1 MTFESGFNPHT
12 EAAQQRRAAMLERI
26 GELRAIEARAAA
38 ASAQSKPVFDKRGQL
53 LPRERIALLVD
64 PGAPWLP
71 LCSIAGYGQD
81 TRDLAK
87 SVPGGGMVAGIGF
100 VAGVRC
106 MVVASDSGIEAGAI
120 QPKGLEKILRVQDIA
135 LQNKLP
141 FVHLV
146 ESAGANLTKYKVEG
160 FVHGGSLFRNLAR
173 HSAAGLPVI
182 TVQHGS
188 GTAGGA
194 YMPGLS
200 DVVVMVRGRSRAFLA
215 GPPLLKA
222 ATGEVATEEEL
233 GGAEMHTS
241 VSGLGEYLAEDDREA
256 LGIAR
261 RLIASLRSGPSTVR
275 PEPSSVRPEPSSVR
289 PEPVEG
295 FTHTWARASTGSART
310 EWGSARPEWGSPR
323 TGVPEPMLPADDL
336 LALMPAHHREPV
348 DMREVMARIADGS
361 DLLEFKPLYGA
372 ATLCVQARIGGHAVG
387 LISNNGPIDVPGA
400 NKATHFIQWMCQ
412 LGHPLI
418 YLQNTTGYMVGRDSE
433 QGGMIKHGS
442 KMIQA
447 VTGATVPQITIQCG
461 ASFGAG
467 NYGMCGR
474 GFDPRFLFSWPQ
486 ARTAVMGGEQAART
500 MQIVAE
506 AGLARKGI
514 VPDPAQMQ
522 QQFDQIVQV
531 FESQA
536 DAFHTSG
543 LVLDDGVIDPR
554 DTRAVLIFCLDT
566 CAEAAMH
573 QPRPLPFGVA
583 RM

>member
-1 MTFESGFNPHT
+1 MNYQTSFNPHSKQ
-12 EAAQQRRAAMLERI
+12 AQQRREAMLARI
-26 GELRAIEARAAA
+26 TQLRALEDRAAQ
-38 ASAQSKPVFDKRGQL
+38 ASAKSRPVFDKRGQL
-53 LPRERIALLVD
+53 LPRERIGLLLD
-64 PGAPWLP
+64 PGAPFLP
-71 LCSIAGYGQD
+71 LCSLAGFLQD
-81 TRDLAK
+81 TKDPAK
-87 SVPGGGMVAGIGF
+87 SVPGGGVVAGIGF
-100 VAGVRC
+100 ISGVRC

-120 QPKGLEKILRVQDIA
+120 QPRGLEKILRVQAIA
-135 LQNKLP
+135 LEQKLP

-146 ESAGANLTKYKVEG
+146 ESAGANLTKYQVEG
-160 FVHGGSLFRNLAR
+160 FVLGGGLFRNLAR
-173 HSAAGLPVI
+173 LSAAGLPVI

-200 DVVVMVRGRSRAFLA
+200 DVVIMVRGRSRAFLA
-215 GPPLLKA
+215 GPPLLMA

-233 GGAEMHTS
+233 GGAEMHTG

-256 LGIAR
+256 LGMAR
-261 RLIASLRSGPSTVR
+261 WVVGQLGWDAKALTPTLSRERERGPFTR
-275 PEPSSVRPEPSSVR
+275 AGEAALPPLPPAG
-289 PEPVEG
+289 EG
-295 FTHTWARASTGSART
+295 RGEGAPDPIF
-310 EWGSARPEWGSPR
+310 
-323 TGVPEPMLPADDL
+323 PAEDL
-336 LALMPAHHREPV
+336 LALMPPHHREPV
-348 DMREVMARIADGS
+348 DMREVMLRIADAS
-361 DLLEFKPLYGA
+361 DILEFKPLYGA
-372 ATLCVQARIGGHAVG
+372 ATVCAQARIGGHAVG
-387 LISNNGPIDVPGA
+387 LISNNGPIDVAGA

-418 YLQNTTGYMVGRDSE
+418 YLQNTTGYMVGKESE

-447 VTGATVPQITIQCG
+447 VTNATVPQITIQCG

-474 GFDPRFLFSWPQ
+474 GYAPRFLFSWPN

-506 AGLARKGI
+506 AGMARKGI
-514 VPDPAQMQ
+514 TPDPAQMQ
-522 QQFDQIVQV
+522 AQFDQIVNV

-536 DAFHTSG
+536 DAFYTSG

-554 DTRAVLIFCLDT
+554 DTRAVLSFCLDT
-566 CAEAAMH
+566 CAEAAARE
-573 QPRPLPFGVA
+573 PRPMQFGVA

>member
-1 MTFESGFNPHT
+1 MSFQSSFNPHS
-12 EAAQQRRAAMLERI
+12 EQAQQRREAMLARI
-26 GELRAIEARAAA
+26 AQLRALEDRAAQ
-38 ASAQSKPVFDKRGQL
+38 ASAKSKPVFDKRGQL
-53 LPRERIALLVD
+53 LPRERIGLLLD
-64 PGAPWLP
+64 PGAPFLP
-71 LCSIAGYGQD
+71 LCSLAGFLQD
-81 TRDLAK
+81 CKDPEK
-87 SVPGGGMVAGIGF
+87 SVPGGGVVAGIGF
-100 VAGVRC
+100 INGVRC

-120 QPKGLEKILRVQDIA
+120 QPRGLEKILRVQAIA
-135 LQNKLP
+135 LEQKLP

-146 ESAGANLTKYKVEG
+146 ESAGANLTKYQVEG
-160 FVHGGSLFRNLAR
+160 FVLGGALFRNLAR
-173 HSAAGLPVI
+173 LSAAGLPVI

-200 DVVVMVRGRSRAFLA
+200 DVVIMVRGRSRAFLA
-215 GPPLLKA
+215 GPPLLMA

-233 GGAEMHTS
+233 GGAEMHTG

-261 RLIASLRSGPSTVR
+261 QVLGQLDWLS
-275 PEPSSVRPEPSSVR
+275 
-289 PEPVEG
+289 
-295 FTHTWARASTGSART
+295 RAPTPAPPPLH
-310 EWGSARPEWGSPR
+310 E
-323 TGVPEPMLPADDL
+323 ADDL
-336 LALMPAHHREPV
+336 LALMPPHHREPV
-348 DMREVMARIADGS
+348 DMREVLLRITDAS
-361 DLLEFKPLYGA
+361 DILEFKPLYGA
-372 ATLCVQARIGGHAVG
+372 ATVCAQARIGGHAVG
-387 LISNNGPIDVPGA
+387 LISNNGPIDVAGA

-418 YLQNTTGYMVGRDSE
+418 YLQNTTGYMVGKESE
-433 QGGMIKHGS
+433 QAGMIKHGS

-447 VTGATVPQITIQCG
+447 VTNATVPQITIQCG

-474 GFDPRFLFSWPQ
+474 GYAPRFLFSWPN

-500 MQIVAE
+500 MRIVAE

-514 VPDPAQMQ
+514 APDALQMQ
-522 QQFDQIVQV
+522 AQFDQIVHV

-536 DAFHTSG
+536 DAFYTSG

-554 DTRAVLIFCLDT
+554 DTRAVLSFCLDT
-566 CAEAAMH
+566 CAEAAAR
-573 QPRPLPFGVA
+573 QPRPMQFGVA

>member
-1 MTFESGFNPHT
+1 MSAFQSSLN
-12 EAAQQRRAAMLERI
+12 AASPPAQARRTAMLARI
-26 GELRAIEARAAA
+26 DAWRALEQRAVD
-38 ASAQSKPVFDKRGQL
+38 ASAKAKPQFDKRGQL
-53 LPRERIALLVD
+53 LPRERVALLLD
-64 PGAPWLP
+64 AGAPWLP
-71 LCSIAGYGQD
+71 LCSLAGFMQD
-81 TRDLAK
+81 TKDPAK
-87 SVPGGGMVAGIGF
+87 SVPGGGMIAGIGF
-100 VAGVRC
+100 VSGVRC

-120 QPKGLEKILRVQDIA
+120 QAMGLDKMLRVQEIA

-146 ESAGANLTKYKVEG
+146 ESAGANLMRYRVEG

-173 HSAAGLPVI
+173 LSAAGLPVI

-200 DVVVMVRGRSRAFLA
+200 DIVIMVRGRSRAFLA
-215 GPPLLKA
+215 GPPLLLA

-241 VSGLGEYLAEDDREA
+241 VSGLGEYLAEDDRQA

-261 RLIASLRSGPSTVR
+261 QVIGQVFESNSPFVHANQAQVAINSGINGT
-275 PEPSSVRPEPSSVR
+275 
-289 PEPVEG
+289 
-295 FTHTWARASTGSART
+295 FFD
-310 EWGSARPEWGSPR
+310 
-323 TGVPEPMLPADDL
+323 ADEL

-348 DMREVMARIADGS
+348 DMREVMARLVDGS
-361 DLLEFKPLYGA
+361 ELLEFKALYGG
-372 ATLCVQARIGGHAVG
+372 ATVCAQARIGGHAVG

-412 LGHPLI
+412 LGHPII
-418 YLQNTTGYMVGRDSE
+418 YLQNTTGYMVGKDAE

-447 VTGATVPQITIQCG
+447 VTNATVPQITIQCG

-474 GFDPRFLFSWPQ
+474 GFAPRFLFSWPG
-486 ARTAVMGGEQAART
+486 AKTAVMGGEQAART
-500 MQIVAE
+500 MQIVTE
-506 AGLARKGI
+506 AALARKGI
-514 VPDPAQMQ
+514 APDAEQSQ
-522 QQFDQIVQV
+522 KQFDQIVAM
-531 FESQA
+531 FEAQA
-536 DAFHTSG
+536 DAFYTSG
-543 LVLDDGVIDPR
+543 LLLDDGVIDPR
-554 DTRAVLIFCLDT
+554 DTRAVLAFCLDT
-566 CAEAAMH
+566 MAEGAAREV
-573 QPRPLPFGVA
+573 RPMQFGVA